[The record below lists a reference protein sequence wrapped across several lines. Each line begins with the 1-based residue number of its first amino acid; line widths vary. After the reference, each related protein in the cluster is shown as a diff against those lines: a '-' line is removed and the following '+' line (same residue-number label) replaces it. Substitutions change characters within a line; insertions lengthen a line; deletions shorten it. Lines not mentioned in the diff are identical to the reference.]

1 MTREKKEQYLY
12 DYCSNKTC
20 SDCILNEHEWE
31 HISKVYE
38 CLNFNDASDNEL
50 DKAIELILNT
60 THDIEEV
67 EKISKLYKSIKLI
80 QESEELDKAHNTDK
94 LVDVVNH
101 PSHYTDGKIEVIDY
115 IEDKKLNFN
124 LGNAIKYI
132 SRAGKKDKS
141 KEVED
146 LEKAVFYINREIN
159 RLKGAC

>member
-1 MTREKKEQYLY
+1 MTKEEKTDYLY
-12 DYCSNKTC
+12 EYCELMNGECDK
-20 SDCILNEHEWE
+20 CILNERNHMWITPCDDDFLCPSFLE
-31 HISKVYE
+31 ISDY
-38 CLNFNDASDNEL
+38 EL
-50 DKAIELILNT
+50 DKA
-60 THDIEEV
+60 
-67 EKISKLYKSIKLI
+67 IKLI

-94 LVDVVNH
+94 LVDAVNH

>member
-1 MTREKKEQYLY
+1 MTKKEKQDYLY
-12 DYCSNKTC
+12 NYCESIDAECEN
-20 SDCILNEHEWE
+20 CILNAKEYTW
-31 HISKVYE
+31 STPCCSYCE
-38 CLNFNDASDNEL
+38 CPDFLEVSDYEL
-50 DKAIELILNT
+50 DKA
-60 THDIEEV
+60 
-67 EKISKLYKSIKLI
+67 IKLI

-94 LVDVVNH
+94 LVDAVNH

-124 LGNAIKYI
+124 RGNAIKYI

-159 RLKGAC
+159 RLKGVR